1 MYNNDIGLENMNIIF
16 KCKMYNLFWILWHCR
31 LETNVNID
39 IVMESWYLNQFWFK
53 MKIEMIRKFFLIPLK
68 ILEWG
73 EEEHDERLQCPFLKY
88 QWWRQEIRRLI
99 NCQLKKNTV
108 QWRKKRNIESSRCTR
123 KYIPWFH

>member
-1 MYNNDIGLENMNIIF
+1 MISKRE
-16 KCKMYNLFWILWHCR
+16 ILWHCR

-53 MKIEMIRKFFLIPLK
+53 MKNEMIRKFFLIPLK

-88 QWWRQEIRRLI
+88 QWWKTGVKATDKLSAGEEY
-99 NCQLKKNTV
+99 CTMKKKAKHWV
-108 QWRKKRNIESSRCTR
+108 I
-123 KYIPWFH
+123 